1 MKKFLSVLALLLL
14 IVQGSYAQK
23 KFSAYGVAFYNQEN
37 LLTHATMMAKTTM
50 ISCLPA
56 LTVGTA

>member
-23 KFSAYGVAFYNQEN
+23 KFSAYGFLQPGEPV
-37 LLTHATMMAKTTM
+37 
-50 ISCLPA
+50 
-56 LTVGTA
+56 